1 VLRPPL
7 VLAYH
12 GLGRFP
18 RTLDPFNLMV
28 APETFR
34 AQVRWLR
41 RRGYRFVP
49 LAEFVAGVR
58 DAGPRAG
65 TCVLTFDDG
74 TEDNASVLL
83 DILERERLPASIF
96 VCPGLLGEPHF
107 AMPAEAGVRLM
118 TAEELRALAA
128 RPLVDLGSHT
138 RLHTDL
144 SEASAEEALEEM
156 TASKSALEEI
166 IARPVTA
173 FAYPKAGYSAAAPDA
188 ARRAGY
194 HCAVTS
200 GDLGGWTPYDLRRE
214 PIDSLDG
221 RLTFELKTRGLWKGL
236 RSSAPGV
243 ALRRI
248 ARPLRHPG

>member
-1 VLRPPL
+1 
-7 VLAYH
+7 
-12 GLGRFP
+12 
-18 RTLDPFNLMV
+18 MV

-34 AQVRWLR
+34 AQVRTLR

-58 DAGPRAG
+58 DTGPRAG
-65 TCVLTFDDG
+65 TCALTFDDG

-83 DILERERLPASIF
+83 GLLTEEQLPASIF

-107 AMPAEAGVRLM
+107 AMPREAGVRLM
-118 TAEELRALAA
+118 NADELRALAA
-128 RPLVDLGSHT
+128 SPLVELGSHT
-138 RLHTDL
+138 LRHTSL
-144 SEASAEEALEEM
+144 AEASAEEALDEM
-156 TASKSALEEI
+156 TASKAALEEI
-166 IARPVTA
+166 IGRPVTA

-194 HCAVTS
+194 DYAVTS

-214 PIDSLDG
+214 PIDALDG
-221 RLTFELKTRGLWKGL
+221 RLTFALKTRGLWKGL

-243 ALRRI
+243 VLRRI